1 MTGTGMTTTHRSE
14 RGAALLT
21 VMMIVAAMSVAAL
34 AVTHA
39 VTQSTVRSQALDA
52 QAQLAYYAIS
62 AEEVAKARMIDALG
76 TVENQLVLGMP
87 GLGEPQIIPVDGGAL
102 AVTVRDATNCFNVNT
117 LTKGLEGGVL
127 AADPDQQKVYQSL
140 LLAVIEDGYE
150 SDMVALVSA
159 LTDWMDD
166 NSVPGNGGAEDGYYL
181 SEVPSYR
188 TSSQKLTSLD
198 ELRSVRG
205 YTPDVYARLRPVLCA
220 LPGMVQ
226 SDTLNINTL
235 EVHHAPLLRHA
246 FSDALE
252 IDDARELIASRPSEG
267 WRSVEDLSED
277 PLVKAIDPA
286 LVRVDRLGLV
296 TTLVEVSANVSYRG
310 HDMTMRYLFETQ
322 PGRQIRT
329 LRRER
334 IG

>member
-1 MTGTGMTTTHRSE
+1 MTGTGMTTGRSE

-102 AVTVRDATNCFNVNT
+102 TVTVRDATNCFNVNT

-322 PGRQIRT
+322 PGRRIRT